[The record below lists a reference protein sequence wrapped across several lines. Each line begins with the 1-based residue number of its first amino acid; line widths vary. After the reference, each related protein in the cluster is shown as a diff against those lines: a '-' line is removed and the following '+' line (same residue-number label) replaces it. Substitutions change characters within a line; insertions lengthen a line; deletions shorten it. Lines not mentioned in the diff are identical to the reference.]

1 MMDQESG
8 GKKVLTNRSRG
19 RAPVYLLIGL
29 MTLTIVGSLAA
40 VVNGAAVPASS
51 PGEVPIVD
59 AEGPLCDFGVNAD
72 GSIDQLDMSP
82 LRIGW
87 YLNYQASPNPSEP
100 NGADYAPLIS
110 ISQVGQNGFAYA
122 PSGSELQAAIA
133 GNPGATWLIG
143 NEPDAILQN
152 NLEPHVY
159 ASAYHE
165 LYYLIKG
172 VDPTAKIFAGSIVQA
187 TEVRL
192 MYLDMVLDSYEAA
205 EGSQMPVDGWSIH
218 GFILNEV
225 SCDLPDCWGAQIPPG
240 VDVLTGE
247 ILTVDD
253 NDNLVLFAE
262 RIERFRQWMADRG
275 YLGFPLYLTEYGIL
289 MPPFLGFPPSRV
301 NDFMNNTFNYLLNTT
316 DVRLGNPNDEYR
328 LVQKLSWYSTTDT
341 YFNGWLFD
349 PDNLYQLSP
358 MGLNYAAYVAGI
370 ESEIDLYPSLI
381 SIDPSS
387 PFSPVDPVTMTLSAA
402 VANSGN
408 MITPTGPV
416 TVRFFDGD
424 PDAAGEQIG
433 EDQFVSLVGCGDHQI
448 VSVTWSDVAPGA
460 HTVFV
465 IVDPQGHIEESD
477 EGNNTTSRV
486 VVVASD
492 RVYIPAVQFSS
503 D

>member
-1 MMDQESG
+1 
-8 GKKVLTNRSRG
+8 
-19 RAPVYLLIGL
+19 
-29 MTLTIVGSLAA
+29 
-40 VVNGAAVPASS
+40 
-51 PGEVPIVD
+51 
-59 AEGPLCDFGVNAD
+59 
-72 GSIDQLDMSP
+72 
-82 LRIGW
+82 
-87 YLNYQASPNPSEP
+87 
-100 NGADYAPLIS
+100 
-110 ISQVGQNGFAYA
+110 
-122 PSGSELQAAIA
+122 
-133 GNPGATWLIG
+133 
-143 NEPDAILQN
+143 LQN

-172 VDPTAKIFAGSIVQA
+172 VDPTAQIFAGSIVQA

-225 SCDLPDCWGAQIPPG
+225 ASDSCEPFCWGAYMPPG
-240 VDVLTGE
+240 VDLPHGE
-247 ILTVDD
+247 ILTYEDHD
-253 NDNLVLFAE
+253 SMVLFVE

-275 YLGFPLYLTEYGIL
+275 YLGYPLYLTEYGIL
-289 MPPFLGFPPSRV
+289 LPPDFGLGFPPERV
-301 NDFMNNTFNYLLNTT
+301 NDFMNNTFDYLLNTT

-408 MITPTGPV
+408 MITRTGPV

-433 EDQFVSLVGCGDHQI
+433 EDQFVSLLGCGDHQN

-465 IVDPQGHIEESD
+465 VVDPQGQIEESD
-477 EGNNTTSRV
+477 ETNNTASRV

-492 RVYIPAVQFSS
+492 RVYIPAVMFSS
-503 D
+503 N